1 MEYKYGQIYIDKEN
15 RFLEQKIYNYIDS
28 LDYAM
33 SYRLDKLE
41 NGDIVYIFTDLNE
54 YNTVNY
60 NDLIPLIVYWKVEHK
75 TEQEYVLTQAKN
87 ILKYS

>member
-1 MEYKYGQIYIDKEN
+1 
-15 RFLEQKIYNYIDS
+15 
-28 LDYAM
+28 M

-54 YNTVNY
+54 HNTVNY

-75 TEQEYVLTQAKN
+75 TEQEYVLTQAKH
-87 ILKYS
+87 ILNYS